1 MNKILN
7 VALVGCGRIA
17 KRHSELL
24 GQKKIHG
31 ARLAAVCDI
40 DQLKAKKIGLN
51 FDVPYYQDYHDMLSK
66 EDIDLVVILSESGN
80 HAKHVID
87 LAKYRKHIVVEKPMA
102 LTLGDADQMIKVC
115 NDHGIKLFVVKQ
127 NRYNSPI
134 VLLRE
139 ALQNGKF
146 GKLLLGTVRVRWCR
160 TQDYYD
166 QAEWRGTW
174 AMDGGVLSN
183 QASHHIDMLEWMMG
197 EVDELFAYGASH
209 LAKIEAEDTSV
220 VSLRFKNGALG
231 TIEATT
237 ATRPI
242 DLEGSISIMGENGV
256 VEIGGFAMNEI
267 KVWNFKDSLE
277 NDGVKNKYS
286 CNPPDVYGFGH
297 SAFYDHVVREIN
309 ENNGVA
315 IDGVEGRKSL
325 EIIHAIYESIETN
338 TPVKVGAKY
347 THSRL
352 GRS

>member
-1 MNKILN
+1 MN

-24 GQKKIHG
+24 GQKKING
-31 ARLAAVCDI
+31 ALLVAVCDI
-40 DQLKAKKIGLN
+40 DQLKAEKIGLN
-51 FDVPYYQDYHDMLSK
+51 FAVPHYQDYHDMMSK

-80 HAKHVID
+80 HARHVID
-87 LAKYRKHIVVEKPMA
+87 LAKYRKHMVVEKPMA

-127 NRYNSPI
+127 NRFNLPI
-134 VLLRE
+134 TLLRE

-166 QAEWRGTW
+166 QAGWRGTW

-197 EVDELFAYGASH
+197 EVDELFAYGATH

-267 KVWNFKDSLE
+267 KVWNFKDDLE
-277 NDGVKNKYS
+277 NNRVKSKYS

-297 SAFYDHVVREIN
+297 SAFYDHVVKEIN

-338 TPVKVGAKY
+338 RPVNLGAQY
-347 THSRL
+347 MHSRL
-352 GRS
+352 GRSRIG

>member
-139 ALQNGKF
+139 ALHNGKF